1 MEHRIRSAA
10 IIVQEDSE
18 SSWFGKLTTG
28 KLTTNGMNNTARP
41 DDAYAITPQ
50 PEGCG
55 MMPPRLRGGRNSL
68 PFALSVSKGVPTKRD
83 ASTSG
88 CA

>member
-41 DDAYAITPQ
+41 DPFGYAQ
-50 PEGCG
+50 NV
-55 MMPPRLRGGRNSL
+55 L
-68 PFALSVSKGVPTKRD
+68 AKGSP
-83 ASTSG
+83 
-88 CA
+88 